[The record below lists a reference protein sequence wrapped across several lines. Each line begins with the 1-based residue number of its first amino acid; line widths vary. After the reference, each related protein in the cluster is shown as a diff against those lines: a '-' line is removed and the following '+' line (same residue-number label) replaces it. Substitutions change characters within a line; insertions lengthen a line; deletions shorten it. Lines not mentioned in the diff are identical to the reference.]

1 MAFERQLHLLMMEI
15 RFPALTTIM
24 PCLKRLLRETVRVFL
39 TSFCEGYEGWINK
52 AYIVLIERKG
62 RLLRVVEWRQG
73 RKSLW
78 NQGKTRVINFKA
90 RNLGYGS

>member
-24 PCLKRLLRETVRVFL
+24 PCLKRPLRESERVFL
-39 TSFCEGYEGWINK
+39 TSFCEGCEGWINK
-52 AYIVLIERKG
+52 AYMMLIERKG

-90 RNLGYGS
+90 RNPC

>member
-1 MAFERQLHLLMMEI
+1 MTFERQLHLLMMEI
-15 RFPALTTIM
+15 RFPTLTTIM
-24 PCLKRLLRETVRVFL
+24 HCLKRPLRESERVSL
-39 TSFCEGYEGWINK
+39 TSFCEGREGWINR

-90 RNLGYGS
+90 RNPG